1 MHRTPAR
8 ADIASENRHAVITA
22 VSPHQIVRVAVL
34 CGLLYAGWANA
45 QTRAAVATAER
56 DDPQREAKVERIVIE
71 DSGSR
76 IEELRVRSQTRSIHV
91 RTKGALAG
99 GYEVL
104 PADPA
109 RDSAPG
115 PSNGTGSSGQRVWK
129 VLAF

>member
-1 MHRTPAR
+1 MHRTSAR
-8 ADIASENRHAVITA
+8 FDTASERRHAVITV
-22 VSPHQIVRVAVL
+22 VSPDQILRVAVL
-34 CGLLYAGWANA
+34 CGLLCAGWANA

-56 DDPQREAKVERIVIE
+56 ADPEREAKVERIVIE

>member
-1 MHRTPAR
+1 MHT
-8 ADIASENRHAVITA
+8 RHAHADPAFERPSGIGAA
-22 VSPHQIVRVAVL
+22 VHAGRIVRATLL
-34 CGLLYAGWANA
+34 CGLLYAGWASA
-45 QTRAAVATAER
+45 QTRAAAAPIER
-56 DDPQREAKVERIVIE
+56 TDPAREAKVERIVIE

>member
-8 ADIASENRHAVITA
+8 ADIASEHRHAVISA
-22 VSPHQIVRVAVL
+22 ISADRIVRAALL
-34 CGLLYAGWANA
+34 CGLLSAGWANA